1 MDNLHKEFVYL
12 DGKWLKGDDVLT
24 MAKNAGC
31 MATAEHYLC
40 AYLMNAVING
50 NMDAIAHL
58 NEVRAIYNLKPIPDT
73 DVNGKGGN
81 RNGNDVKAD
90 MARKKFKTLTKEK
103 RESLLKAG
111 MKELKDMHANLFKSK
126 IDWNGIFLVV
136 RDRLD
141 ESVRKSEFYTLAQK
155 MTPEGWP
162 TDMKIALSTMT
173 NFAHYVEYNDR
184 QEAYYDMENN
194 PWEDLCDRFW
204 EILEEL
210 ILTSD

>member
-1 MDNLHKEFVYL
+1 
-12 DGKWLKGDDVLT
+12 
-24 MAKNAGC
+24 
-31 MATAEHYLC
+31 
-40 AYLMNAVING
+40 MNAVING

-81 RNGNDVKAD
+81 CNGNDAKAD

>member
-1 MDNLHKEFVYL
+1 MSSQL
-12 DGKWLKGDDVLT
+12 
-24 MAKNAGC
+24 
-31 MATAEHYLC
+31 
-40 AYLMNAVING
+40 
-50 NMDAIAHL
+50 
-58 NEVRAIYNLKPIPDT
+58 YN
-73 DVNGKGGN
+73 
-81 RNGNDVKAD
+81 
-90 MARKKFKTLTKEK
+90 
-103 RESLLKAG
+103 